1 MISEGR
7 RMKDEGRRTKTKD
20 MKYKA
25 FIIDDE
31 PPAREIIRD
40 FMQGYANIE
49 IVGEFA
55 DGFSG
60 LKAIQEMKP
69 DLIFL
74 DIQMPKLT
82 GFEMLELLDEP
93 PVIIFSTAY
102 DQYAINAF
110 QLNATDYLLKPY
122 PKERFDQA
130 VNKALAVLSSERN
143 GQQAVHHVLQAVE
156 KQSEYL
162 NRVAVKVRHKVYVI
176 PVAEIRYL
184 EADGDYVTIH
194 TGEEKYLK
202 EKTMKYFESHL
213 DSAMFVRIHRSTI
226 INIDFMDK
234 LEYYDKESHVV
245 LMKNGVKLKASTSG
259 YKTLKKT
266 LKL

>member
-1 MISEGR
+1 
-7 RMKDEGRRTKTKD
+7 

-40 FMQGYANIE
+40 FLQTYPDIE
-49 IVGEFA
+49 IAGEFA

-60 LKAIQEMKP
+60 LKAIQEMQP

-82 GFEMLELLDEP
+82 GFEMLELLDQP

-102 DQYAINAF
+102 DQYAISAF

-122 PKERFDQA
+122 PRERFDQA
-130 VNKALAVLSSERN
+130 VGKALAILSAGNNE
-143 GQQAVHHVLQAVE
+143 QQSVHRVLQTMDE
-156 KQSEYL
+156 KPEYL

-176 PVAEIRYL
+176 PVAEIRYM

-213 DSAMFVRIHRSTI
+213 DPAIFVRIHRSTI
-226 INIDFMDK
+226 INIDYMDK

-245 LMKNGVKLKASTSG
+245 LMKDGTRLKASTSG